1 VTPKKRVLFICS
13 GNYYRSRLAEIL
25 FNHEAAA
32 GSLAW
37 EAGSRGLL
45 KARELK
51 GLSGHTTAYLK
62 AAELAH
68 LAAEPRD
75 PISIDVQD
83 LTDSALIIAMCREE
97 HQPMIEQ
104 KFLSLAKALHESGT
118 RPLLECL
125 RCPGAPPGP
134 GAPLGGWPQRPQ
146 PACRQRHRTHR
157 LGGQRIGPR
166 TGDPLTRYIQD
177 YVITSTRPR
186 PFSAGQAKD
195 PAL

>member
-1 VTPKKRVLFICS
+1 MSNPSPVTPKKRVLFICS

-104 KFLSLAKALHESGT
+104 KFLSLAKALHKAGRVRFWNVYDVPARPRALVRLLGGGHKGPSQPAGSGT
-118 RPLLECL
+118 E
-125 RCPGAPPGP
+125 
-134 GAPLGGWPQRPQ
+134 
-146 PACRQRHRTHR
+146 H
-157 LGGQRIGPR
+157 I
-166 TGDPLTRYIQD
+166 
-177 YVITSTRPR
+177 
-186 PFSAGQAKD
+186 
-195 PAL
+195 ALAVKELVRELATP